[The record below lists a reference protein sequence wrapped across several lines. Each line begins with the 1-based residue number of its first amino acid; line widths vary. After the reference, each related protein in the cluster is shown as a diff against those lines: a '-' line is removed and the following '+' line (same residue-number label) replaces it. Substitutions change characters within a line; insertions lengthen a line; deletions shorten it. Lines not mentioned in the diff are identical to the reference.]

1 MKAAVDLTIIKTEK
15 VDIELFP
22 SPGERR
28 VPSAPRSAQPR
39 PLLPAEVWPRGKGL
53 TAAEGVVTEL
63 VGGFFGGV
71 LCKGARSAPPSRSAA
86 APPGLC
92 PLPKAN

>member
-1 MKAAVDLTIIKTEK
+1 MDLTIIKTEK

-28 VPSAPRSAQPR
+28 VPSAPRSPC
-39 PLLPAEVWPRGKGL
+39 EGGGRGL
-53 TAAEGVVTEL
+53 AAGRGDQRGRRGV
-63 VGGFFGGV
+63 FGGC
-71 LCKGARSAPPSRSAA
+71 LWKGNTERTPSRSAA